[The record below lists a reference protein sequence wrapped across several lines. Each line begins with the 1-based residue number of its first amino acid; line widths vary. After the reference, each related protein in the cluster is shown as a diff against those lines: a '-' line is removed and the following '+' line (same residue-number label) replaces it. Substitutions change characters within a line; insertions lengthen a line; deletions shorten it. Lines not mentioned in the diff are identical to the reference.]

1 VPLLLLATLDSLPT
15 SSLILLGL
23 ALTFVF
29 AFEFVN
35 GFHDTANAV
44 ATVIYTNTLRPW
56 VAVIWSGICNFAG
69 VFFGGIAVAYAIVH
83 LLPVDLLVD
92 INTRAGMAMVFAL
105 LTSAILW
112 NFGTWYV
119 ALPASSSHSL
129 IGSIL
134 GVGLA
139 NSMIQGKFGAGVNWR
154 KAQEVALSLI
164 VSPLFGFVC
173 AAFLLLAIKKLVNK
187 PVLFTAPKP
196 DTPPPFWTRVV
207 LIFTCTGVS
216 LAHGSND
223 GQKGVGMAML
233 ILIGLLPAS
242 YALDLEASPKK
253 LSAMIEAAERLD
265 DFLCQPGAAD
275 HDPSRHSG
283 RIREILSGKAS
294 LAEVEPGQRW
304 ELRSVVL
311 HLDADARDWAEK
323 LGPALSPK
331 ERADVKSW
339 RKGLIAPTEYAPT
352 WVLLAVALSLG
363 IGTMIGWKRIVVTV
377 GEKIGTSH
385 LTYAQ
390 GASAELVAMSTI
402 GLAVFGGLPVSTTH
416 VLSSAVAGTMV
427 ANRSGLQLECIRKI
441 ALAWILTLPAT
452 MFLAG
457 GFLIFFRLFTG

>member
-1 VPLLLLATLDSLPT
+1 VLFSTLNGLTTGSA
-15 SSLILLGL
+15 ILLGL
-23 ALTFVF
+23 ALLFVF

-83 LLPVDLLVD
+83 LLPVDMLVD
-92 INTRAGMAMVFAL
+92 INTNAGLAMVFAL
-105 LTSAILW
+105 LSSAIIW

-119 ALPASSSHSL
+119 ALPASSSHAL

-139 NSMIQGKFGAGVNWR
+139 NSMMSGHFGAGVNWR
-154 KAQEVALSLI
+154 KAQEVGLSLI
-164 VSPLFGFVC
+164 VSPLFGFIC
-173 AAFLLLAIKKLVNK
+173 AAFLLLIIRKVARTPI
-187 PVLFTAPKP
+187 LFTAPKP
-196 DTPPPFWTRVV
+196 DTPPPFWTRMV

-233 ILIGLLPAS
+233 ILIGLLPAT
-242 YALDLEASPKK
+242 YALDLDASPQKMA
-253 LSAMIEAAERLD
+253 AMTEAAEKLD
-265 DFLCQPGAAD
+265 DFLCLPGAAD
-275 HDPSRHSG
+275 HDPIHHSG
-283 RIREILSGKAS
+283 RIREILSAKTS
-294 LAEVEPGQRW
+294 LSQVEPGQRW

-311 HLDADARDWAEK
+311 HLDADARDWVET
-323 LGPALSPK
+323 LGPKLSPK
-331 ERADVKSW
+331 EQAEIKKW
-339 RKGLIAPTEYAPT
+339 RKQLVAPTEYAPT

-402 GLAVFGGLPVSTTH
+402 GLAVYGGLPVSTTH

-427 ANRSGLQLECIRKI
+427 ANRSGLQMECIRKI

-452 MFLAG
+452 MLLAG
-457 GFLIFFRLFTG
+457 AFLMLFRMFTG